1 MRTVRFRLTVWY
13 SSLLLVFGLAFVIS
27 LNIAAR
33 VDQPDDLLILR
44 GLRVG
49 DIEWQPVRSSPGGAL
64 AGFTPVVTP
73 SLLVEEAGD
82 EFQSQNLDRLRNWSI
97 IAVIGLA
104 VTAGLGGYALS
115 GMMLRPVRDITGVA
129 SEISATNLT
138 RRINHEGPDDELKAL
153 ADTFDSMID
162 RIEGGFESQRRF
174 VQDASHELRT
184 PLAAIRTNIEVTEL
198 DDEASNEDY
207 KALMETV
214 KGQTE
219 RLTRLSEDL
228 LLLTTQQAEALPLE
242 SVDLGSLIAMV
253 SEELGP
259 LAHRAG
265 VTLVASGDLRSEA
278 IASPDLLYRCIFNL
292 VDNAVKHSDEGSD
305 VVVDVSIAAGSP
317 SVQVTDTGQG
327 IPADELGHVFERFY
341 RVDKGRARRHGG
353 SGLGLAIVRELM
365 EAMGGSVQVES
376 VIDEGS
382 TFTLQLRRAAG
393 TNGSRPASQR
403 LAGS

>member
-1 MRTVRFRLTVWY
+1 M
-13 SSLLLVFGLAFVIS
+13 FGLAFVVS
-27 LNIAAR
+27 LNVAAR

-49 DIEWQPVRSSPGGAL
+49 DIEWQPIRTPPGGAL
-64 AGFTPVVTP
+64 AGFAPVVTP

-82 EFQSQNLDRLRNWSI
+82 EFQSQNLDRLRSWSI
-97 IAVIGLA
+97 IAVIGLV

-198 DDEASNEDY
+198 DDDASTDDY
-207 KALMETV
+207 KVLMETV

-228 LLLTTQQAEALPLE
+228 LLLSTHQAEPLTLE
-242 SVDLGSLIAMV
+242 PVDIGSLIATV
-253 SEELGP
+253 NEELGP
-259 LAHRAG
+259 LADRAG
-265 VTLVASGDLRSEA
+265 VDLAATGDLRCEA

-292 VDNAVKHSDEGSD
+292 VDNAVKHSDEGAS
-305 VVVDVSIAAGSP
+305 VVVDISCATSAP
-317 SVQVTDTGQG
+317 SVRVTDSGPG
-327 IPADELGHVFERFY
+327 IPADALGHVFERFY
-341 RVDKGRARRHGG
+341 RVDRGRARRHGG

-365 EAMGGSVQVES
+365 EAMGGSVEADS
-376 VIDEGS
+376 TLGEGS
-382 TFTLQLRRAAG
+382 TFTLHLPPAASANGAAAAPRRV
-393 TNGSRPASQR
+393 SVS
-403 LAGS
+403 